1 MKKENFNK
9 NAANAAQTVKKENG
23 TEQQNP
29 TTTATVETTE
39 SGTPTPTAET
49 VKPTESETVTP
60 KAETIEELQKR
71 LEIELNRLNRK
82 KELAK
87 HREKFINSMGSLQL
101 YIDELQNENE
111 FETQSA
117 KITFTI
123 LETEQY
129 NQNHAHFESVFSI
142 SNTALIK
149 EFCNMLYSK
158 MGQKR
163 TEIET
168 ELLAA

>member
-1 MKKENFNK
+1 MKKGNLNQ
-9 NAANAAQTVKKENG
+9 NPANAEQTVKNENG
-23 TEQQNP
+23 TEQQNQ

-39 SGTPTPTAET
+39 NGTPTPTA
-49 VKPTESETVTP
+49 ETVTP

-71 LEIELNRLNRK
+71 LEIELNRLNQK
-82 KELAK
+82 KKLAQ

-101 YIDELQNENE
+101 YIDELQNEDD

-117 KITFTI
+117 KLTFTI
-123 LETEQY
+123 LETEKH
-129 NQNHAHFESVFSI
+129 NNDRAHFESVFSI
-142 SNTALIK
+142 SNTELIK
-149 EFCNMLYSK
+149 EFCTMLYSK

-163 TEIET
+163 IEIEK